1 MRILILT
8 QWFQPEPTFKGLPF
22 AKGLSDHGNE
32 VEILTGFPNYPEG
45 KIYPGYRLRLWQRET
60 IEKIKINRVAL
71 FPSHDQ
77 SGWKR
82 IINYLSFAI
91 SSMVFG
97 LWLVK
102 RPQIIYVFNLVTL
115 MPFAY
120 VLRLTT
126 GAKIV
131 LDVQDLWPESV
142 AKSNMMK
149 NKFLLRM
156 LQAYCMWA
164 YNQADWLT
172 VLSPGFKA
180 NLATRG
186 VSMKK
191 IEVIYNWC
199 DETALGEF
207 QIADLPQIKE
217 KIAGKFPVVF
227 AGTMGKMQGLDTVL
241 KAAFICQEKVP
252 DACFILIGGGIERH
266 RLENRARDLGLSNVL
281 FVNRRPQS
289 EMGYFFGVAG
299 ALLVHLKDDPL
310 CRMTI
315 PSKTQ
320 AYLFMGKPI
329 IMAVAGDA
337 ANLIKD
343 AGAGI
348 SCQPD
353 HADSLVK
360 AVERFAKMSAIERE
374 KIGLAG
380 AEYYRHHM
388 AMAIGL
394 RRFVD
399 RFEELI
405 KENRGK

>member
-22 AKGLSDHGNE
+22 AKGLSDYGYE
-32 VEILTGFPNYPEG
+32 VEVLTGFPNYPGG

-77 SGWKR
+77 SGWRR
-82 IINYLSFAI
+82 IVNYLSFAI

-97 LWLVK
+97 FWLVK

-120 VLRLTT
+120 VLRLIT

-149 NKFLLRM
+149 NKFLMRM
-156 LQAYCMWA
+156 LQAYCRWA

-172 VLSPGFKA
+172 VLSPGFEA
-180 NLATRG
+180 HLAARG
-186 VSMKK
+186 VAMKK

-199 DETALGEF
+199 DETAFGEF
-207 QIADLPQIKE
+207 QIADLPQIRN

-241 KAAFICQEKVP
+241 DAAFICQEKVP
-252 DACFILIGGGIERH
+252 YAYFILIGGGIEQP
-266 RLENRARDLGLSNVL
+266 RLEIRARELGLSNVL
-281 FVNRRPQS
+281 FVHRRPQS
-289 EMGYFFGVAG
+289 EMAYFFGLAG
-299 ALLVHLKDDPL
+299 ALLVHLKDDAL

-337 ANLIKD
+337 ANLIID
-343 AGAGI
+343 SGAGI

-353 HADSLVK
+353 NADSLVK
-360 AVERFAKMSAIERE
+360 AVELFAKMPAIERE
-374 KIGLAG
+374 KIGRAG
-380 AEYYRHHM
+380 AEYYRHHL

-394 RRFVD
+394 QRFAD

-405 KENRGK
+405 KATRGK